1 MTHDGRGFG
10 CSVGEGEE
18 RLQTE
23 WAPHHV
29 GNGCGHW
36 VSFGILPE
44 DTASH
49 RAGQS
54 ESSPLTQCDVMQAED
69 GVWET
74 IFSPCSQDQSTI
86 NKMFTVKFLNLDS
99 HTIMTCLEDRKNT

>member
-1 MTHDGRGFG
+1 MTQDGRGFG
-10 CSVGEGEE
+10 RSVGEGEE

-29 GNGCGHW
+29 GAGCGHR

-44 DTASH
+44 DTAPH

-54 ESSPLTQCDVMQAED
+54 VSSPSTRCDVTLALGDDLRPDTEPLPST
-69 GVWET
+69 VLLL
-74 IFSPCSQDQSTI
+74 PHCS
-86 NKMFTVKFLNLDS
+86 
-99 HTIMTCLEDRKNT
+99 CLI

>member
-1 MTHDGRGFG
+1 MGWVHLWVAGRTQDQVTQDGRGFG
-10 CSVGEGEE
+10 RSVGEGEE

-29 GNGCGHW
+29 GAGCGHR

-44 DTASH
+44 DAAPH

-54 ESSPLTQCDVMQAED
+54 VSSPLTRCDVTLAE
-69 GVWET
+69 EE
-74 IFSPCSQDQSTI
+74 
-86 NKMFTVKFLNLDS
+86 L
-99 HTIMTCLEDRKNT
+99 

>member
-29 GNGCGHW
+29 GAGCGHW
-36 VSFGILPE
+36 VSFGIFPE
-44 DTASH
+44 DTAPH

-54 ESSPLTQCDVMQAED
+54 VSSP
-69 GVWET
+69 
-74 IFSPCSQDQSTI
+74 
-86 NKMFTVKFLNLDS
+86 
-99 HTIMTCLEDRKNT
+99 